1 MSYRKTTAVLEAK
14 GSFKKNPKLKRV
26 DPKTTDEIG
35 EPPAYFSETEAAVW
49 HELIATSPKGVL
61 KNSDRTALEIA
72 STLLTD
78 YRKDRES
85 FNTARLNTL
94 QKALASLGRTPVD
107 RGRIAAPEPDLDED
121 NPWAQLLREHG

>member
-121 NPWAQLLREHG
+121 NPWAQLLRDHG

>member
-1 MSYRKTTAVLEAK
+1 MANRKTTAVLEAK
-14 GSFKKNPKLKRV
+14 GSFKKNPQLKRV

-35 EPPAYFSETEAAVW
+35 PPPVYFSDLEASVW
-49 HELIATSPKGVL
+49 HELITTSPEGVL

-78 YRKDRES
+78 YRQDRAS
-85 FNTARLNTL
+85 FNTARLNAL

-107 RGRIAAPEPDLDED
+107 RGRIAAPEPGLAED
-121 NPWAQLLREHG
+121 NPWAKLIRDHG

>member
-14 GSFKKNPKLKRV
+14 GSFKKNPQLKRV

-107 RGRIAAPEPDLDED
+107 RGRIAAPEPEMDED
-121 NPWAQLLREHG
+121 NPWAQLIRDYG

>member
-14 GSFKKNPKLKRV
+14 GSFKKNPQLKRV

-35 EPPAYFSETEAAVW
+35 EPPAYFSETESTVW

-85 FNTARLNTL
+85 FNTARLNAL

-107 RGRIAAPEPDLDED
+107 RGRIAAPEPDLDEN
-121 NPWAQLLREHG
+121 NPWAELIRKG

>member
-14 GSFKKNPKLKRV
+14 GSFKKNPQLKRV

-35 EPPAYFSETEAAVW
+35 EPPAYFTETESSVW

-85 FNTARLNTL
+85 FNTARLNAL

-121 NPWAQLLREHG
+121 NPWAELIRKG